1 MPVYQSN
8 AELLLNHCMD
18 VNFYVQNG
26 PEAMKDN
33 LSSAANIIHVLL
45 NASNRRNVRQVR
57 RNTYK
62 HPRWGFMYWLDPE
75 GVECPQ
81 MLYGVCVYRW
91 WHFMASTPLAFQDFA
106 QWHHQGF
113 LTPPPVVSAPLSAQ
127 ELHAA
132 VLSFVLLYPA
142 DMPPV
147 PASSPPSSNTS
158 SNSDKSLAAP
168 PAETSAPPSSQ
179 SANNPTPAQGLWQ
192 SPPSPPADIWQP
204 FSFEGWNQDEI
215 Q

>member
-8 AELLLNHCMD
+8 AKLPFNHCMD
-18 VNFYVQNG
+18 VDFYVQNS

-45 NASNRRNVRQVR
+45 NASNRYNVQHMR

-62 HPRWGFMYWLDPE
+62 HPRWGFMSWLDPMGKE
-75 GVECPQ
+75 GPQ
-81 MLYGVCVYRW
+81 SLYGVCTYCW
-91 WHFMASTPLAFQDFA
+91 WYFLPSTPIAFQDFA
-106 QWHHQGF
+106 QWHCQGF

-142 DMPPV
+142 NMPPV
-147 PASSPPSSNTS
+147 LASSPPSSNTL
-158 SNSDKSLAAP
+158 SNSDKS
-168 PAETSAPPSSQ
+168 PATLS
-179 SANNPTPAQGLWQ
+179 
-192 SPPSPPADIWQP
+192 
-204 FSFEGWNQDEI
+204 
-215 Q
+215 